1 MSAKAKENLIVTVCG
16 VTLFAVLFHLSSV
29 LNFLSRV
36 FLLIRPIVVGAILAI
51 FIHVPVNG
59 IEKRLTRLTQGLKKK
74 PSAKLLHIV
83 SFVLALLCILLVLV
97 LVLTLLIPE
106 LVHSAQSLYA
116 QVKERLPQW
125 LMYLDSFGIHQEGLE
140 QFLAGLNL
148 DQILP
153 NFSQQIDTIL
163 VNIASTL
170 SSTVSLAVT
179 IGFALII
186 RRAIQLDP
194 NCVEYRQVLQ
204 QYQYTTQSYQQHSQ
218 EFHMDLNGMSRMC
231 LGLCCVNYMCR
242 MYAFGC

>member
-1 MSAKAKENLIVTVCG
+1 MEGKTKQSLIVTAFG
-16 VTLFAVLFHLSSV
+16 VTLFVALFHLPDILGF
-29 LNFLSRV
+29 LNRI

-125 LMYLDSFGIHQEGLE
+125 LMYLDSFGIHPEGLE

-186 RRAIQLDP
+186 SFYITLSKERLSSACPMGVSWACSPPSAPSSPMWGRSSPA
-194 NCVEYRQVLQ
+194 R
-204 QYQYTTQSYQQHSQ
+204 SA
-218 EFHMDLNGMSRMC
+218 
-231 LGLCCVNYMCR
+231 CCSPC
-242 MYAFGC
+242 